1 MDTIAR
7 SNPTSYD
14 SELTYVRHS
23 DLDLSLSFKLS
34 SFQGHLPQRSLIDL
48 LDHPELKHHGHQQ
61 QSPPELYV
69 SIALYADNVLLVPR
83 VQSAYKSFKSVN
95 SIEWNETF
103 TLPIKI
109 RDLPL
114 SSQLVVTV
122 YDIAGPAFGGNQHLE
137 IVGGST
143 LRLFGNKSTLKKG
156 KQRLYLW
163 KGRPGDTKRRENETP
178 SKVGLKDEMGR
189 LEKLVKK
196 QERGDVERLD
206 WLDKLAFRQIEKIHK
221 AESEKSDNLFL
232 YIDLPKFDFPVVFS
246 EAQYPLP
253 VLSSLTHSSAV
264 GPSLT
269 TATASGSSTPSS
281 LNPNTLLSAES
292 NLFSIIDPEIVRKNP
307 VEAKHRRLVRDHRN
321 GPLDRELKPNA
332 KIRDELN
339 DILRYPPT
347 AELSTPQRDLLWKF
361 RFYLTRDKRALT
373 KFLKAVVWSDPG
385 EAAQAV
391 EVLLPM
397 WTEIEL
403 DDALELLGPA
413 EGFRNERVRS
423 YAVRQLERADDDE
436 LMLYLLQLVQALK
449 FEPVANNLSSST
461 HSSTSPSASTLRP
474 SVHSHSRHGRSSRP
488 APSVSSSQS
497 APTNPLSTL
506 EGFLIERSARNPVL
520 GNHFWWYIRVEREDK
535 SRPTSARM
543 FEEVARKFEKR
554 MKELQIDGEPDRL
567 DALRRQSDYVTRI
580 TSLASSLRLSK
591 DARPKKIEKLRA
603 VLSSTS
609 SSSLGSL
616 SAPIPLPLDARISV
630 TGIDPE
636 QSSVFKSNLFPLKLQ
651 LLTPTRT
658 DPASTY
664 AVIFKNGDDLRQ
676 DQLVIQLFTLMD
688 RLLRNENLDLKLM
701 PYRVLATGQVD
712 GMVQFVQSRT
722 LQDITNEYGQQ
733 GLLGYLREGHADPGS
748 VGTYGVDPEVLDT
761 YIRSCAGYCVVTYLL
776 GVGDRHLDNLLL
788 APDGHF
794 FHVDFGYILGRDPKP
809 FPPAVKVCKEMVDAM
824 GGVHSPHYSR
834 FKSLCYTAF
843 TTLRKNANL
852 LINLVALMVDAN
864 IPDIKFEP
872 DKAVMKVQDKFL
884 LNLSEEQAIKAFEAL
899 LNDTS
904 YFTSVLD
911 KVHSIAQYWRA

>member
-1 MDTIAR
+1 MDSLAR
-7 SNPTSYD
+7 SSSHSYD
-14 SELTYVRHS
+14 SELSYVKHS
-23 DLDLSLSFKLS
+23 DLDLPLSFKLA
-34 SFQGHLPQRSLIDL
+34 SFQGSLPQRPLADL

-61 QSPPELYV
+61 QLPSDLYV
-69 SIALYADNVLLVPR
+69 DVQLWADNHLLTPP
-83 VQSAYKSFKSVN
+83 VQTAHRSFKSKHQ
-95 SIEWNETF
+95 IQWNEPF
-103 TLPIKI
+103 HLPIKY

-114 SSQLVVTV
+114 SAQLAVTV
-122 YDIAGPAFGGNQHLE
+122 YDIAGPGGDKA

-143 LRLFGNKSTLKKG
+143 LRLFGTKCTLKKG
-156 KQRLYLW
+156 KQRLFLW
-163 KGRPGDTKRRENETP
+163 KGKQADGAVDSDTP

-196 QERGDVERLD
+196 HERGDVARLD

-221 AESEKSDNLFL
+221 AESERSENLFL
-232 YIDLPKFDFPVVFS
+232 YIDLPRFDFPVVFS
-246 EAQYPLP
+246 EPEYPLP
-253 VLSSLTHSSAV
+253 VLSSLTLSSAV
-264 GPSLT
+264 VPSVSSPAAPST
-269 TATASGSSTPSS
+269 SGTPSS
-281 LNPNTLLSAES
+281 LGPSAQSAAEA
-292 NLFSIIDPEIVRKNP
+292 NLFTIVDPEIVRKNP

-339 DILRYPPT
+339 EILRYPPT
-347 AELSTPQRDLLWKF
+347 ADLSTPQRDLLWKF

-385 EAAQAV
+385 EATQAV

-397 WTEIEL
+397 WTDVDM

-413 EGFRNERVRS
+413 EGFRDRRVRA
-423 YAVRQLERADDDE
+423 YAVRQLERADDEE

-449 FEPVANNLSSST
+449 FEPTPSSSSAPPSSSSST
-461 HSSTSPSASTLRP
+461 TTSPSSSSLRP
-474 SVHSHSRHGRSSRP
+474 FHSHARHPSARP
-488 APSVSSSQS
+488 QPATDALP
-497 APTNPLSTL
+497 TL
-506 EGFLIERSARNPVL
+506 EDFLVERSARNPVL
-520 GNHFWWYIRVEREDK
+520 GNHFYWYIQVEREDK
-535 SRPTSARM
+535 SRPRSARM
-543 FEEVARKFEKR
+543 FEEVARKFERR
-554 MKELQIDGEPDRL
+554 MKDLQVEGEPDRL
-567 DALRRQSDYVTRI
+567 DALRRQSDFISRI

-603 VLSSTS
+603 ILSSSS
-609 SSSLGSL
+609 SSSLGTL
-616 SAPIPLPLDARISV
+616 SSPIPLPLDARISI
-630 TGIDPE
+630 TGIDADH
-636 QSSVFKSNLFPLKLQ
+636 SSVFKSNLFPLRLQ
-651 LLTPTRT
+651 LLTTTPGA
-658 DPASTY
+658 PY
-664 AVIFKNGDDLRQ
+664 PVIFKNGDDLRQ

-688 RLLRNENLDLKLM
+688 RLLRNENLDLRLM
-701 PYRVLATGQVD
+701 PYRVLATGALD

-722 LQDITNEYGQQ
+722 VQDIMSEYGAQ
-733 GLLGYLREGHADPGS
+733 GLLGYLREEHADPGS
-748 VGTYGVDPEVLDT
+748 VGTYGVEPEVLDT

-788 APDGHF
+788 TPDGHF

-824 GGVHSPHYSR
+824 GGMHSPHYAR

-864 IPDIKFEP
+864 IPDIKLEP

-884 LNLSEEQAIKAFEAL
+884 LNLSEEEAIKAFEAL

-904 YFTSVLD
+904 YFSSVLD
-911 KVHSIAQYWRA
+911 RIHSVAQFYRA

>member
-1 MDTIAR
+1 MDSIAR
-7 SNPTSYD
+7 ANAVSYD

-23 DLDLSLSFKLS
+23 DLDLAVSFKLA
-34 SFQGHLPQRSLIDL
+34 SFEGHLVARPLVDL
-48 LDHPELKHHGHQQ
+48 LDDPALRHHGHQQ
-61 QSPPELYV
+61 LTPPELSV
-69 SIALYADNVLLVPR
+69 EIALCADHVELVPP
-83 VQSAYKSFKSVN
+83 VHSAYKAFKSAN
-95 SIEWNETF
+95 AIEWNELF
-103 TLPIKI
+103 ALPIKI

-114 SSQLVVTV
+114 STELVVTV
-122 YDIAGPAFGGNQHLE
+122 YDIAGPGGARHV
-137 IVGGST
+137 VGGSA
-143 LRLFGNKSTLKKG
+143 LRLFGTKSTLKKG
-156 KQRLYLW
+156 KQRMYLW
-163 KGRPGDTKRRENETP
+163 KGQRGSAKTP
-178 SKVGLKDEMGR
+178 SKVGLRDEMGR

-221 AESEKSDNLFL
+221 AESEKSENLFL

-246 EAQYPLP
+246 EAEYPLP

-264 GPSLT
+264 GPTL
-269 TATASGSSTPSS
+269 ASSSVAGTSTPSQ
-281 LNPNTLLSAES
+281 LNPNTLSSSES
-292 NLFSIIDPEIVRKNP
+292 NLFSIVDPEIVRKNP

-373 KFLKAVVWSDPG
+373 KFLKAVVWSDSG
-385 EAAQAV
+385 EATQAV

-423 YAVRQLERADDDE
+423 YAVKQLERADDDE

-449 FEPVANNLSSST
+449 FEPVAANLASSS
-461 HSSTSPSASTLRP
+461 HSSTSPSSSTLRP
-474 SVHSHSRHGRSSRP
+474 SIHSHSRHGRSSRP
-488 APSVSSSQS
+488 SPSASASQS
-497 APTNPLSTL
+497 TTSNPLSTL

-543 FEEVARKFEKR
+543 FEDVARKFEKR
-554 MKELQIDGEPDRL
+554 MKELQVEGEPDRL
-567 DALRRQSDYVTRI
+567 DTLRRQSDYVARI

-603 VLSSTS
+603 VLSSSS
-609 SSSLGSL
+609 SSSLGTL
-616 SAPIPLPLDARISV
+616 SAPIPLPLDARVSI
-630 TGIDPE
+630 TGIDPD

-651 LLTPTRT
+651 LLTPTAT
-658 DPASTY
+658 DATSTY

-824 GGVHSPHYSR
+824 GGVHSPHYAR